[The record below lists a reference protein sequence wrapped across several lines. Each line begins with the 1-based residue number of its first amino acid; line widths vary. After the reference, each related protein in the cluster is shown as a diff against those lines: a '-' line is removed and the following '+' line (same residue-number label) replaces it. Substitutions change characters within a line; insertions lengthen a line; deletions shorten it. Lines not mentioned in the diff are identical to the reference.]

1 MADEYVV
8 SVVLEGNSSSL
19 QSASD
24 RGARSQ
30 DRLKQSTQAAN
41 IEFLAQVA
49 RYQAMTAALNQTV
62 GGFNKLA
69 GALDRLGFKEQG
81 EQLRQLTAYLEL
93 VAGPAEIYLA
103 YLTLSIAL
111 GQKDALTKGKQKVAT
126 DSLNTSTKA
135 LNVTMSRNPL
145 MLVALGVVSVVAMLI
160 ILERETG
167 KVTDV
172 IRGLNNELRDLI
184 GLLDRITD
192 VAGGNIFNR
201 LVNSSSLQKL
211 NDMTQLERL
220 GLG

>member
-1 MADEYVV
+1 MAEEYVI
-8 SVVLEGNSSSL
+8 SVVLEGKAAGL
-19 QSASD
+19 T
-24 RGARSQ
+24 
-30 DRLKQSTQAAN
+30 QSTNKAADAQTKLEQQTQRAN
-41 IEFLAQVA
+41 VAFLAQVA

-69 GALDRLGFKEQG
+69 GAMDRLGFKEQAEG
-81 EQLRQLTAYLEL
+81 IRKFTAVLEL
-93 VAGPAEIYLA
+93 FAGPAEIFLA

-111 GQKDALTKGKQKVAT
+111 GHKDVAVKGKQTVAT
-126 DSLNTSTKA
+126 KSLDKSTKA
-135 LNVTMSRNPL
+135 LNATMGRSPM
-145 MLVALGVVSVVAMLI
+145 MLVALGIVSVVAMLI
-160 ILERETG
+160 VFERETG
-167 KVTDV
+167 KVTAL

>member
-1 MADEYVV
+1 
-8 SVVLEGNSSSL
+8 
-19 QSASD
+19 
-24 RGARSQ
+24 
-30 DRLKQSTQAAN
+30 
-41 IEFLAQVA
+41 
-49 RYQAMTAALNQTV
+49 
-62 GGFNKLA
+62 
-69 GALDRLGFKEQG
+69 
-81 EQLRQLTAYLEL
+81 
-93 VAGPAEIYLA
+93 
-103 YLTLSIAL
+103 
-111 GQKDALTKGKQKVAT
+111 
-126 DSLNTSTKA
+126 
-135 LNVTMSRNPL
+135 
-145 MLVALGVVSVVAMLI
+145 SVVAMLI